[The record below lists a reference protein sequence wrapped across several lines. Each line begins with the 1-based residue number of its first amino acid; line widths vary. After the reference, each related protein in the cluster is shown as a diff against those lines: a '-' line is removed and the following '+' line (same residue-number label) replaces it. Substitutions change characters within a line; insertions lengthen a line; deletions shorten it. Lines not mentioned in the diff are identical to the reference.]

1 MRWAQWRVLR
11 SSSTAAAGLH
21 AAMPGRCGPLSEVAA
36 HYGYS
41 MFNSLLPGIPGSI
54 LPGPPPGSSGQL
66 HDRQRGFL
74 ATNRVASPC
83 CIRGFCQRLAWS
95 PSYRPCS
102 SEHLSARWAP
112 TLRPGSA
119 PGVSALTAISRGR
132 KLRLQSALQRCA
144 QGRITG
150 GVAELGVKSPL

>member
-1 MRWAQWRVLR
+1 
-11 SSSTAAAGLH
+11 
-21 AAMPGRCGPLSEVAA
+21 MPGRCGPLSEVAA

-41 MFNSLLPGIPGSI
+41 MFNSDCVGCMEQKTSNSQC
-54 LPGPPPGSSGQL
+54 SSGQL